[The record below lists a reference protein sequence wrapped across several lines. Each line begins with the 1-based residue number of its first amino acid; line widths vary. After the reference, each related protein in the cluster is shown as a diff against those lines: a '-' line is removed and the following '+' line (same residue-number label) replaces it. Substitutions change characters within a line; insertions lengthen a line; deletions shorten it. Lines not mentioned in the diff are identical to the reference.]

1 MRNSEGKE
9 RSVGVCEA
17 FIDVIEGFMDV
28 GESVIDVGEGFIDVS
43 EGVIGAR
50 EGVIDVGEGLM
61 DVCERLAGVWELLG
75 VGKASRARRRLVVY
89 AAAGCL
95 FASSKRSV
103 PNSRKV
109 LCEEVCSVNIPC
121 PPAYPLGVD
130 IG

>member
-1 MRNSEGKE
+1 M
-9 RSVGVCEA
+9 
-17 FIDVIEGFMDV
+17 
-28 GESVIDVGEGFIDVS
+28 DVGEGFTCVS
-43 EGVIGAR
+43 EGVIGAS
-50 EGVIDVGEGLM
+50 EGVIDADEGVI

-103 PNSRKV
+103 PIFRKV

-130 IG
+130 IA